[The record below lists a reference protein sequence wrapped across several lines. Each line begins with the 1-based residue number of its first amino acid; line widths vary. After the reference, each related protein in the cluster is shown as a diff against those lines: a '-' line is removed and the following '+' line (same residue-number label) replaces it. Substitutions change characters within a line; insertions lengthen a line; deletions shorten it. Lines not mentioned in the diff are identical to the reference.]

1 MKNHKMTFIFLL
13 LFLFRNNL
21 NAQYIAADIFKEET
35 PITYL
40 GIDFSNAKCYGE
52 GATFDAA
59 ELANKINNLI
69 INEFDK
75 YNVSKALKQPNLII
89 NNSLTVQLN
98 KNIKEDN
105 FFTNNTSD
113 LNLIDEKKIQEI
125 INGYEF
131 ENYGKGIGFVFI
143 VDNLNKSKLEEV
155 VWATFIDINSKKVLF
170 TEMMKAAPG
179 GFGLRNYWCNPFEL
193 IIGKIKKSELKKWK
207 TKYGTKV

>member
-1 MKNHKMTFIFLL
+1 MKNYKMTFLFLL
-13 LFLFRNNL
+13 LFLLCDNL
-21 NAQYIAADIFKEET
+21 NAQYIAADVFKEET

-40 GIDFSNAKCYGE
+40 GIDFSNAKCFGE
-52 GATFDAA
+52 GATFDAS

-89 NNSLTVQLN
+89 NNSITDRLN
-98 KNIKEDN
+98 KKINEN
-105 FFTNNTSD
+105 TFFTNNSSD
-113 LNLIDEKKIQEI
+113 LNLIDEAKIQDI

-131 ENYGKGIGFVFI
+131 ENYGKGIGFIFI

-155 VWATFIDINSKKVLF
+155 VWATFIDINTKKVLF
-170 TEMMKAAPG
+170 TEKMKAEPK
-179 GFGLRNYWCNPFEL
+179 GFGLRNYWSNPFEK
-193 IIGKIKKSELKKWK
+193 IIDEIKKSDLKKWK